1 MGINTL
7 QNKWMCNDCPRD
19 LVWLMAVRT
28 APLVGLLMSKYQ
40 LPTAQSIIKITTSA
54 WSVSSWK
61 YLGAEKKLG
70 DPIQEVIWVDFT
82 VPDKTNV

>member
-1 MGINTL
+1 MDIFRLFEITL
-7 QNKWMCNDCPRD
+7 NYFLSNGHKYFTNKWMCNDCPRD

-54 WSVSSWK
+54 WSVSS
-61 YLGAEKKLG
+61 
-70 DPIQEVIWVDFT
+70 
-82 VPDKTNV
+82 